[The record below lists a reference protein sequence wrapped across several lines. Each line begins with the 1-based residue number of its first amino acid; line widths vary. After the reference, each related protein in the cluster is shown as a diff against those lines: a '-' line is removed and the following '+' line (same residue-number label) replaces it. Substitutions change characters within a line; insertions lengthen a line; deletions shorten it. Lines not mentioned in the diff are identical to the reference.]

1 MHWLQ
6 QLFNLS
12 TNYQSK
18 CKLLLMQIS
27 ISRSN
32 KQTDKKCSFI
42 TARRDHQKRIQSSHI
57 HVVVQVVSSKF
68 RKYQMEIISESCYLL
83 NQTSETSKGRKQ
95 GSYWKYAYRIA
106 EIEHASERQEEESS
120 LDHIENYWE
129 KVLYQA
135 TRNWFLLFVTDL
147 NFRGHILVLDRE
159 ILENLERLYIT
170 EFHLWKLWQKLWK
183 NHYLDNDVFLN
194 SSPS

>member
-1 MHWLQ
+1 M
-6 QLFNLS
+6 
-12 TNYQSK
+12 
-18 CKLLLMQIS
+18 
-27 ISRSN
+27 
-32 KQTDKKCSFI
+32 
-42 TARRDHQKRIQSSHI
+42 
-57 HVVVQVVSSKF
+57 VVQVVSSKF

-135 TRNWFLLFVTDL
+135 TRN
-147 NFRGHILVLDRE
+147 
-159 ILENLERLYIT
+159 
-170 EFHLWKLWQKLWK
+170 
-183 NHYLDNDVFLN
+183 
-194 SSPS
+194 

>member
-1 MHWLQ
+1 M
-6 QLFNLS
+6 
-12 TNYQSK
+12 
-18 CKLLLMQIS
+18 
-27 ISRSN
+27 
-32 KQTDKKCSFI
+32 
-42 TARRDHQKRIQSSHI
+42 
-57 HVVVQVVSSKF
+57 VVQVVSSKF
-68 RKYQMEIISESCYLL
+68 RKYQMEIIPESCYLL
-83 NQTSETSKGRKQ
+83 SQTSETSKGRKQ

-170 EFHLWKLWQKLWK
+170 EFHLWKLWQKLWEK
-183 NHYLDNDVFLN
+183 PLFGQWCVSKLFPILTMLRDNQQKFRQAILCVRN
-194 SSPS
+194 IV